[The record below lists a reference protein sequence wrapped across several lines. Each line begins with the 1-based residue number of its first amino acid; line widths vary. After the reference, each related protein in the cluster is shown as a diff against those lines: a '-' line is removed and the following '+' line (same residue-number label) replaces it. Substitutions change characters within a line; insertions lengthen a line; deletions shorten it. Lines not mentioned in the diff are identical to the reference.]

1 MTSPALPSV
10 FVRVGDAPVQ
20 VLLPGEVIGRSASV
34 ALSIDDPG
42 VSEVHA
48 YVSLRGGKLIML
60 GLRGRLGH
68 NGHVVPKVVLEKGSV
83 IQLARDIYLTIVD
96 LNLPPVVLAI
106 EGDNLPRQ
114 VLPGTCSLVFD
125 PNPTL
130 APGSVNGAALQLW
143 TFGDDWH
150 VRLPSG
156 QIAQVSDDDEWS
168 LPAGTYRPVWVSTDA
183 AGADAT
189 VTASKIN
196 SPLTLR
202 AQYDA
207 VQIERDGE
215 SVIALSGRAAR
226 LVSELIAFDGP
237 VGWELLAREVWT
249 TGESVETLRPKLDV
263 TLNRLRKKLQA
274 VGIRRDLV
282 KPDGCGMM
290 VLTLGPGEIALSE
303 G

>member
-1 MTSPALPSV
+1 
-10 FVRVGDAPVQ
+10 
-20 VLLPGEVIGRSASV
+20 
-34 ALSIDDPG
+34 
-42 VSEVHA
+42 
-48 YVSLRGGKLIML
+48 
-60 GLRGRLGH
+60 
-68 NGHVVPKVVLEKGSV
+68 VVLAKGDV
-83 IQLARDIYLTIVD
+83 IQLARDIHLTVVD
-96 LNLPPVVLAI
+96 LNLPPMVLAI

-114 VLPGTCSLVFD
+114 VLPGTCSLIFD
-125 PNPTL
+125 PDPTL
-130 APGSVNGAALQLW
+130 APGSVTGATLQLW

-156 QIAQVSDDDEWS
+156 ETTLVSDGDEWS
-168 LPAGTYRPVWVSTDA
+168 LSSGTYRPVWVSTEV

-207 VQIERDGE
+207 VQIERGGE
-215 SVIALSGRAAR
+215 SIIALSGRTAR

-237 VGWELLAREVWT
+237 VAWEVLAREVWP

-290 VLTLGPGEIALSE
+290 VLTLTPSDTALSE